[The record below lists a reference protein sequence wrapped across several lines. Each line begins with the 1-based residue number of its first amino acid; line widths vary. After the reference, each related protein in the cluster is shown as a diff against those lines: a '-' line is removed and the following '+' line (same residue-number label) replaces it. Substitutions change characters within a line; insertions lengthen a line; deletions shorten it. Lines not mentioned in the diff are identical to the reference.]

1 MKRGYGDMDIY
12 LMFLVCVSRS
22 IHMKDAE
29 ILGCKDAKK
38 FVTEQSN
45 ISWNYS
51 IKLGAISKIK
61 F

>member
-1 MKRGYGDMDIY
+1 MDIY